1 MDLRRLRPRLAR
13 FDAPLL
19 LALLLFIGIGLLSA
33 YSTGGEGLLHRKVV
47 HLLIGG
53 GVMIALAHVDPGS
66 YARWAPW
73 FYAASVAALVAVF
86 VVGSSA
92 KGAQRWLSA
101 GGLQFQ
107 PAEVA
112 KLATPLMVSAFLA
125 KRGGALR
132 LSVVAG
138 AAAFVALPVFLIGRQ
153 PDLGTAVIVAVAGV
167 GLLFIAGLRWRLLA
181 SFGAAGIAAAP
192 LVWYY
197 GLKEYQRERVLSF
210 LDQDRNP
217 LASGYQVLQ
226 SKIAIG
232 SGGLYGKGWLSGM
245 QSQLEFLP
253 ERSTDFAFAVLAEE
267 FGLLGVA
274 VVLVLAGIVVFR
286 GFWIA
291 GQSQDP
297 FGRLV
302 AAGLVLSF
310 FLHVFVNVGM
320 VSGLLPVVGLPL
332 PLISYGGTSLVTTMA
347 AFGIVMAMFS
357 HRRLLAD

>member
-1 MDLRRLRPRLAR
+1 MDLRRLPLRLAR
-13 FDAPLL
+13 FDAILVS
-19 LALLLFIGIGLLSA
+19 ALLLFIGIGLLNA
-33 YSTGGEGLLHRKVV
+33 YSTGGEPLLRRQAV
-47 HLLIGG
+47 HLLVGS
-53 GVMIALAHVDPGS
+53 GVMIALAHVGPGS

-73 FYAASVAALVAVF
+73 FYAATVAALVAVF

-92 KGAQRWLSA
+92 KGAQRWLAA

-107 PAEVA
+107 PAELA
-112 KLATPLMVSAFLA
+112 KIATPLMTAAFLA
-125 KRGGALR
+125 KRGGAAR

-138 AAAFVALPVFLIGRQ
+138 AAAFIMLPVLLVGRQ
-153 PDLGTAVIVAVAGV
+153 PDLGTAVIIAVAGV
-167 GLLFIAGLRWRLLA
+167 GLLVIAGLRWRLLA
-181 SFGAAGIAAAP
+181 AFGAVVLASLP
-192 LVWYY
+192 FVWYY
-197 GLKEYQRERVLSF
+197 GLEGYQRERVLSF
-210 LDQDRNP
+210 LDPDRNP
-217 LASGYQVLQ
+217 LAGGYQVLQ

-232 SGGLYGKGWLSGM
+232 SGGLYGKGWLGGT

-274 VVLVLAGIVVFR
+274 VFLVLAGIVIFR

-302 AAGLVLSF
+302 AASLVFSF
-310 FLHVFVNVGM
+310 FVHVFVNVGM

-347 AFGIVMAMFS
+347 AFGIVMSMFS
-357 HRRLLAD
+357 HRRMMAD

>member
-1 MDLRRLRPRLAR
+1 MS
-13 FDAPLL
+13 
-19 LALLLFIGIGLLSA
+19 ALLLFIGIGLLNA
-33 YSTGGEGLLHRKVV
+33 YSTGGEPLLRRQAV
-47 HLLIGG
+47 HLLVGS

-73 FYAASVAALVAVF
+73 FYAATVAALVAVF

-92 KGAQRWLSA
+92 KGAQRWLVA

-112 KLATPLMVSAFLA
+112 KIATPLMVAAFLA
-125 KRGGALR
+125 KRGGAAR

-138 AAAFVALPVFLIGRQ
+138 AAAFIVLPVLLVGRQ
-153 PDLGTAVIVAVAGV
+153 PDLGTAVIIAVAGV
-167 GLLFIAGLRWRLLA
+167 GLLVIAGLRWRLLA
-181 SFGAAGIAAAP
+181 ASAAVVLASLP
-192 LVWYY
+192 FVWYY
-197 GLKEYQRERVLSF
+197 GLEGYQRERVLSF
-210 LDQDRNP
+210 LDPDRDP
-217 LASGYQVLQ
+217 LAGGYQVLQ

-232 SGGLYGKGWLSGM
+232 SGGLYGKGWLGGT

-274 VVLVLAGIVVFR
+274 VILVLAGIVIFR

-302 AAGLVLSF
+302 AASLVFSF
-310 FLHVFVNVGM
+310 FVHVFVNVGM

-347 AFGIVMAMFS
+347 AFGIVMSMFS
-357 HRRLLAD
+357 HRRIMAD

>member
-1 MDLRRLRPRLAR
+1 MS
-13 FDAPLL
+13 
-19 LALLLFIGIGLLSA
+19 ALLLFIGIGLLNA
-33 YSTGGEGLLHRKVV
+33 YSTGGEPLLRRQAV
-47 HLLIGG
+47 HLLVGS

-73 FYAASVAALVAVF
+73 FYAATVAALVAVF

-92 KGAQRWLSA
+92 KGAQRWLAA

-107 PAEVA
+107 PAELA
-112 KLATPLMVSAFLA
+112 KLATPLMAAAFLA
-125 KRGGALR
+125 KRGGAAR

-138 AAAFVALPVFLIGRQ
+138 AAAFIVLPVLLVGRQ
-153 PDLGTAVIVAVAGV
+153 PDLGTAVIIAVAGA
-167 GLLFIAGLRWRLLA
+167 GLLVIAGLRWRLLA
-181 SFGAAGIAAAP
+181 AFGAVVLASLP

-197 GLKEYQRERVLSF
+197 GLEGYQRERVLSF
-210 LDQDRNP
+210 LDPDRNP
-217 LASGYQVLQ
+217 LAGGYQVLQ

-232 SGGLYGKGWLSGM
+232 SGGLYGKGWLGGT

-274 VVLVLAGIVVFR
+274 MILVLAGIVIFR

-302 AAGLVLSF
+302 AASLVFSF
-310 FLHVFVNVGM
+310 FVHVFVNVGM

-347 AFGIVMAMFS
+347 AFGIVMSMFS
-357 HRRLLAD
+357 HRRMMAD

>member
-1 MDLRRLRPRLAR
+1 MS
-13 FDAPLL
+13 
-19 LALLLFIGIGLLSA
+19 ALLLFIGIGLLNA
-33 YSTGGEGLLHRKVV
+33 YSTGGEPLLRRQAV
-47 HLLIGG
+47 HLLVGS

-73 FYAASVAALVAVF
+73 FYAATVAALVAVF

-92 KGAQRWLSA
+92 KGAQRWLAA

-107 PAEVA
+107 PAELA
-112 KLATPLMVSAFLA
+112 KLATPLMAAAFLA
-125 KRGGALR
+125 KRGGAAR

-138 AAAFVALPVFLIGRQ
+138 AAAFIVLPVLLVGRQ
-153 PDLGTAVIVAVAGV
+153 PDLGTAVIIAVAGA
-167 GLLFIAGLRWRLLA
+167 GLLVIAGLRWRLLA
-181 SFGAAGIAAAP
+181 AFGAVVLASLP
-192 LVWYY
+192 FVWYY
-197 GLKEYQRERVLSF
+197 GLEGYQQERVLSF
-210 LDQDRNP
+210 LDPDRNP
-217 LASGYQVLQ
+217 LAGGYQVLQ

-232 SGGLYGKGWLSGM
+232 SGGLYGKGWLGGT

-274 VVLVLAGIVVFR
+274 MILVLAGIVIFR

-302 AAGLVLSF
+302 AASLVFSF
-310 FLHVFVNVGM
+310 FVHVFVNVGM

-347 AFGIVMAMFS
+347 AFGIVMSMFS
-357 HRRLLAD
+357 HRRMMAD

>member
-1 MDLRRLRPRLAR
+1 MDLRRLPLRLAR
-13 FDAPLL
+13 FDAILVS
-19 LALLLFIGIGLLSA
+19 ALLLFIGIGLLNA
-33 YSTGGEGLLHRKVV
+33 YSTGGEPLLRRQAV
-47 HLLIGG
+47 HLLVGS

-73 FYAASVAALVAVF
+73 FYAATVAALVAVF

-92 KGAQRWLSA
+92 KGAQRWLAA

-107 PAEVA
+107 PAELA
-112 KLATPLMVSAFLA
+112 KIATPLMTAAFLA
-125 KRGGALR
+125 KRGGAAR

-138 AAAFVALPVFLIGRQ
+138 AAAFIMLPVLLVGRQ
-153 PDLGTAVIVAVAGV
+153 PDLGTAVIIAVAGV
-167 GLLFIAGLRWRLLA
+167 GLLVIAGLRWRLLA
-181 SFGAAGIAAAP
+181 AFGAVVLASLP
-192 LVWYY
+192 FVWYY
-197 GLKEYQRERVLSF
+197 GLEGYQRERVLSF
-210 LDQDRNP
+210 LDPDRNP
-217 LASGYQVLQ
+217 LAGGYQVLQ

-232 SGGLYGKGWLSGM
+232 SGGLYGKGWLGGT

-274 VVLVLAGIVVFR
+274 VFLVLAGIVIFR

-302 AAGLVLSF
+302 AASLVFSF
-310 FLHVFVNVGM
+310 FVHVFVNVGM

-347 AFGIVMAMFS
+347 AFGIVMSMFS
-357 HRRLLAD
+357 HRRMMAD

>member
-1 MDLRRLRPRLAR
+1 MS
-13 FDAPLL
+13 
-19 LALLLFIGIGLLSA
+19 ALLLFIGIGLLNA
-33 YSTGGEGLLHRKVV
+33 YSTGGEPLLRRQAV
-47 HLLIGG
+47 HLLVGS

-73 FYAASVAALVAVF
+73 FYAATVAALVAVF

-92 KGAQRWLSA
+92 KGAQRWLVA

-112 KLATPLMVSAFLA
+112 KIATPLMVAAFLA
-125 KRGGALR
+125 KRGGAAR

-138 AAAFVALPVFLIGRQ
+138 AAAFIVLPVLLVGRQ
-153 PDLGTAVIVAVAGV
+153 PDLGTAVIIAVAGV
-167 GLLFIAGLRWRLLA
+167 GLLVIAGLRWRLLA
-181 SFGAAGIAAAP
+181 ASAAVVLASLP
-192 LVWYY
+192 FVWYY
-197 GLKEYQRERVLSF
+197 GLEGYQRERVLSF
-210 LDQDRNP
+210 LDPNRDP
-217 LASGYQVLQ
+217 LAGGYQVLQ

-232 SGGLYGKGWLSGM
+232 SGGLYGKGWLGGT

-274 VVLVLAGIVVFR
+274 VILVLAGIVIFR

-302 AAGLVLSF
+302 AASLVFSF
-310 FLHVFVNVGM
+310 FVHVFVNVGM

-347 AFGIVMAMFS
+347 AFGIVMSMFS
-357 HRRLLAD
+357 HRRIMAD